1 MISSAW
7 DGDIVRW
14 EFSGRDEGT
23 GSVEA
28 SAAPSKRAGRI
39 RRRNLLYL

>member
-14 EFSGRDEGT
+14 EFPGSDEAT
-23 GSVEA
+23 
-28 SAAPSKRAGRI
+28 AAPNRRAGRI
-39 RRRNLLYL
+39 RRRNLLYI